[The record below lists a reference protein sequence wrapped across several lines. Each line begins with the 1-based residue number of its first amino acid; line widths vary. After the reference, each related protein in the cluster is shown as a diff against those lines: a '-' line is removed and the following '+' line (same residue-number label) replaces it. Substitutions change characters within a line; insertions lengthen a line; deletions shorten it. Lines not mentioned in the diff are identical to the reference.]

1 LPKGRNS
8 LISVPDNAEVKR
20 LDKKMNGSIDGI
32 IVVTQSLMPSL
43 APNSAVFV
51 SIINISMQTDAARPV
66 RIPGFIFHH
75 LGRIYASFGK
85 NITVSSYAFEKGGF
99 AMGSKRNFID
109 RIATA
114 VDLQDEPIPGM
125 PLVEIAGERRVLIEN
140 HRGVLEYGTER
151 IRVKVKFGHVC
162 VCGSGL
168 ELARM
173 NRGQLVISGVV
184 NEVQLIRGR
193 C

>member
-1 LPKGRNS
+1 
-8 LISVPDNAEVKR
+8 
-20 LDKKMNGSIDGI
+20 
-32 IVVTQSLMPSL
+32 
-43 APNSAVFV
+43 
-51 SIINISMQTDAARPV
+51 
-66 RIPGFIFHH
+66 
-75 LGRIYASFGK
+75 
-85 NITVSSYAFEKGGF
+85 
-99 AMGSKRNFID
+99 MGSKRNFID

-184 NEVQLIRGR
+184 NEVHLIRGR

>member
-1 LPKGRNS
+1 
-8 LISVPDNAEVKR
+8 
-20 LDKKMNGSIDGI
+20 
-32 IVVTQSLMPSL
+32 
-43 APNSAVFV
+43 
-51 SIINISMQTDAARPV
+51 
-66 RIPGFIFHH
+66 
-75 LGRIYASFGK
+75 
-85 NITVSSYAFEKGGF
+85 
-99 AMGSKRNFID
+99 MGSKRNFID